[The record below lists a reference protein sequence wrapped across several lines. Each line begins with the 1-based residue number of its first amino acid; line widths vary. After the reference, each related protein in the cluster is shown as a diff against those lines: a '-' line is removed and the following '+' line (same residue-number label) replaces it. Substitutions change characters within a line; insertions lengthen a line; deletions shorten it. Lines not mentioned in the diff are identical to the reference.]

1 MKALKLAISP
11 AALCFWALCL
21 CVGYSIVSSN
31 ASRVV
36 AFKQESRFGYAKTS
50 FPLHMKRWDE
60 ALFALLAARAKSEMA
75 EFLKNAEQEANA
87 KPIEGE
93 WKPYTEAVSY
103 IEQFRTSSHVSYL
116 EVATVKRG
124 DAPPTVGFRTVNFD
138 SNAGKELALSDIIE
152 GAADRSKTLDALA
165 SYARADL
172 KEETGEDEESDALL
186 DLPPCAGWPIRGKRF
201 PRHDPIHGLREI
213 FEAENETALFR
224 RASGDAR
231 LFAGFGI
238 LSRTRPRI
246 PQKAIPEC
254 LVPVSGSQKLNDLNA
269 TPRITQSVSGA
280 PSKGYLT
287 AAGDLGL

>member
-31 ASRVV
+31 ASRVAV
-36 AFKQESRFGYAKTS
+36 EQESRIRLREDVISSAYEA
-50 FPLHMKRWDE
+50 LDE
-60 ALFALLAARAKSEMA
+60 ELFALLAVRAKNEMA

-103 IEQFRTSSHVSYL
+103 IEQFRTPSLVSYL
-116 EVATVKRG
+116 EVATMKQG
-124 DAPPTVGFRTVNFD
+124 DAPPTVGCRTVNFD
-138 SNAGKELALSDIIE
+138 SNAGKELALSENIE

-186 DLPPCAGWPIRGKRF
+186 DLTKPDLGVYQRFTLCPSTRIGKAAGLTIHFPPALDGPYAGSDFHVTIPHTVFAKF
-201 PRHDPIHGLREI
+201 LKPRMKQ
-213 FEAENETALFR
+213 LFSGEP
-224 RASGDAR
+224 RA
-231 LFAGFGI
+231 
-238 LSRTRPRI
+238 T
-246 PQKAIPEC
+246 
-254 LVPVSGSQKLNDLNA
+254 PVSLQDLK
-269 TPRITQSVSGA
+269 S
-280 PSKGYLT
+280 
-287 AAGDLGL
+287 

>member
-21 CVGYSIVSSN
+21 CIGYSIVSSN
-31 ASRVV
+31 ASQVV

-50 FPLHMKRWDE
+50 FPLYMKRRDAE
-60 ALFALLAARAKSEMA
+60 LFALLAARAKSEMA

-103 IEQFRTSSHVSYL
+103 IEQFRTPSLVSYL
-116 EVATVKRG
+116 EVATMKQG
-124 DAPPTVGFRTVNFD
+124 DARPTIGFRTVNFD
-138 SNAGKELALSDIIE
+138 SNAGKELGLSDIVE

-186 DLPPCAGWPIRGKRF
+186 DLTKPDLSVYERFTLCPSTRIGKAAGLTIHFPPALDGPYAGSDFHVTIPHTVFAKFLKPGMKQLF
-201 PRHDPIHGLREI
+201 SGEPR
-213 FEAENETALFR
+213 AT
-224 RASGDAR
+224 
-231 LFAGFGI
+231 
-238 LSRTRPRI
+238 
-246 PQKAIPEC
+246 
-254 LVPVSGSQKLNDLNA
+254 PVSLQDLE
-269 TPRITQSVSGA
+269 S
-280 PSKGYLT
+280 
-287 AAGDLGL
+287 